1 MKEEGLVVGH
11 GMADLETRVRLVLEE
26 LSRDTREFS
35 IGNYVSVEHGG
46 VEPKGFLRDYVG
58 LSKPVLV
65 RQDVGVL
72 AWPAHS
78 LWSDDEYMVSY
89 VGDVEV
95 TVALTP
101 DGLADCPVSDGSF
114 ALPKYTRMPFRE
126 FWHLLDGS
134 ASKGVVPYL
143 QQQNSS
149 LTEEVPELLRDV
161 PGGIAWA
168 GNSFGREPEAI
179 NLWVGG
185 RPSRTSWHRD
195 HFENIYVVLRGS
207 KTVRLLPPI
216 DSFRMKLKRY
226 EQQSYEYDDD
236 GKLVLM
242 TMPAQSKTKEKLSDH
257 HSEKVED
264 EEKGKHTVLWSSILP
279 CSCLEASGAR
289 SLCSSCLELQST
301 GMMPLEIQ
309 VNKGDV
315 LYIPACWWHEIHH
328 TSDDVTIAVNYWYDM
343 THDVKFA
350 SMTAVDTL
358 SEALHMNES
367 RNT

>member
-1 MKEEGLVVGH
+1 MKQEGLVVGH
-11 GMADLETRVRLVLEE
+11 GMADLESRVTSVLEG
-26 LSRDTREFS
+26 LSRDTRELC
-35 IGNYVSVEHGG
+35 IGNNVSIEDGG
-46 VEPKGFLRDYVG
+46 IESMVFLREYVG

-65 RQDVGVL
+65 RQDAGVG

-78 LWSDDEYMVSY
+78 LWSDDEYLVSY

-101 DGLADCPVSDGSF
+101 DGLADCPVLAGQSVF
-114 ALPKYTRMPFRE
+114 ALPKYTRMPFKE
-126 FWHLLDGS
+126 FWHLLDGCVPTR
-134 ASKGVVPYL
+134 GVPYL

-149 LTEEVPELLRDV
+149 LTEEVPQLLRDV

-168 GNSFGREPEAI
+168 EDAFGQGPEAI
-179 NLWVGG
+179 NLWVGR

-226 EQQSYEYDDD
+226 EQQAYEYDED
-236 GKLVLM
+236 GGLVLM
-242 TMPAQSKTKEKLSDH
+242 PVQG
-257 HSEKVED
+257 
-264 EEKGKHTVLWSSILP
+264 EEHTVLWSSILP
-279 CSCLEASGAR
+279 CSCLETSEPR
-289 SLCSSCLELQST
+289 SLCSSCLELHTT
-301 GMMPLEIQ
+301 GMMPLE
-309 VNKGDV
+309 VRVETGDV
-315 LYIPACWWHEIHH
+315 LYIPSCWWHEIHH

-343 THDVKFA
+343 MHDVKFA
-350 SMTAVDTL
+350 SMTAVDAL

-367 RNT
+367 TIQ

>member
-1 MKEEGLVVGH
+1 
-11 GMADLETRVRLVLEE
+11 MADLESRVRLVLEE

-35 IGNYVSVEHGG
+35 IGNHVSVEHGG
-46 VEPKGFLRDYVG
+46 VEPVAFLRDYVG

-65 RQDVGVL
+65 RQDAGVL

-126 FWHLLDGS
+126 FWHLLNGCIG
-134 ASKGVVPYL
+134 KGIVPYL

-168 GNSFGREPEAI
+168 ENSFGKEPEAI

-216 DSFRMKLKRY
+216 DSFRMKLKQY
-226 EQQSYEYDDD
+226 EQLSYDYDDDDD
-236 GKLVLM
+236 GKLVLV
-242 TMPAQSKTKEKLSDH
+242 PAQGNTTIKDEDNDDVRSERVHKE
-257 HSEKVED
+257 
-264 EEKGKHTVLWSSILP
+264 EEKHTVSWSSILP
-279 CSCLEASGAR
+279 CSCLEAPGTR
-289 SLCSSCLELQST
+289 SLCSSCLELDNT
-301 GMMPLEIQ
+301 GMMPLE
-309 VNKGDV
+309 VRVDKGDV

-358 SEALHMNES
+358 SEILHMNES
-367 RNT
+367 RHV

>member
-1 MKEEGLVVGH
+1 
-11 GMADLETRVRLVLEE
+11 MADLETRLRLVLEE

-35 IGNYVSVEHGG
+35 IGNHVSVEHGG
-46 VEPKGFLRDYVG
+46 VEPVAFLRDCVG

-65 RQDVGVL
+65 RQDAGVL

-114 ALPKYTRMPFRE
+114 ALPKYSRMPFRE
-126 FWHLLDGS
+126 FWSLLDGCIG
-134 ASKGVVPYL
+134 KGIVPYL

-168 GNSFGREPEAI
+168 ENSFGKEPEAI
-179 NLWVGG
+179 NLWIGG

-226 EQQSYEYDDD
+226 EQQSYDYDDDD
-236 GKLVLM
+236 GKLVLVPVQGD
-242 TMPAQSKTKEKLSDH
+242 TTIKKEDNGDTR
-257 HSEKVED
+257 SERVH
-264 EEKGKHTVLWSSILP
+264 EEEGKHTVLWSSILP
-279 CSCLEASGAR
+279 CSCLEAPGAR
-289 SLCSSCLELQST
+289 SLCSSCLELENT
-301 GMMPLEIQ
+301 GLMPLE
-309 VNKGDV
+309 VRVDKGDV

-358 SEALHMNES
+358 SEILHMNES
-367 RNT
+367 RHV